1 MSKEWREIGFGGS
14 ETTDLK
20 KSVPGTFLEG
30 QYLGNRTITTSLGDN
45 KVYIFSGSDGDE
57 FSVYG
62 FTDLDQKLAQVNVGT
77 EVRMTYEG
85 KVEVKT
91 KRGPTQMHRVRVQVA

>member
-1 MSKEWREIGFGGS
+1 MAKEWREIGFGGS

-20 KSVPGTFLEG
+20 KSAIGASLEG
-30 QYLGNRTITTSLGDN
+30 QYLGNRTITTALGEN
-45 KVYIFSGSDGDE
+45 KVYIFNGTDGEE
-57 FSVYG
+57 FSIYG